1 MAGSAADREQV
12 GLSIMYLI
20 GRDYAA
26 GKSYWDA
33 GRLAAE
39 LDIPSIALAPVLA
52 CLEQGGLIVATE
64 KEQFVPGRG
73 PEGILLADIIDSV
86 RSLQIG
92 RLSVEV
98 SRVASA
104 AQVMREVESAMRERL
119 GSRTLKDL
127 IAAKP

>member
-1 MAGSAADREQV
+1 
-12 GLSIMYLI
+12 
-20 GRDYAA
+20 
-26 GKSYWDA
+26 
-33 GRLAAE
+33 
-39 LDIPSIALAPVLA
+39 VLT